1 MDYIEKYISI
11 MLDKISDKRYYYSMN
26 RENEF
31 AVDCSSLII
40 RSLSEAGLKN
50 NATYTGNMVRCL
62 SSIGFKAYKFELLK
76 AKRGDIFLR
85 HISDKDA
92 HTVLYLGNYQ
102 IAEACNKKYGL
113 RTCSYYANRYQ
124 YMLRF
129 EKQKEGELDLPTL
142 KQGSKNIYVGFLQLF
157 LNKVMGSRLVIDND
171 FGSRTAEQ
179 VLNFQV
185 KFNLNPDKI
194 VGVKTWSKIYS
205 IMDQGL

>member
-1 MDYIEKYISI
+1 
-11 MLDKISDKRYYYSMN
+11 MLQKINDKRYYYSQN

-40 RSLSEAGLKN
+40 RCLNDAGIKN
-50 NATYTGNMVRCL
+50 TATYTGDMISCL
-62 SSIGFKAYKFELLK
+62 TKVGFNVYPFELLK

-85 HISDKDA
+85 HITASDA
-92 HTVLYLGNYQ
+92 HTVLYLGNYK
-102 IAEACNKKYGL
+102 IAEACNKKIGL

-124 YMLRF
+124 YMLRY
-129 EKQKEGELDLPTL
+129 EKQKEGELDLPTI

-171 FGSRTAEQ
+171 FGFKTAEQ

-185 KFNLNPDKI
+185 KYNLEPDKI
-194 VGVKTWSKIYS
+194 VGVKTWAKIYS